1 MPSFLVHMT
10 LGKFIQDGKGL
21 IIMMEAIW
29 WRYEYIKLEEN
40 TFLLI
45 CDKDKHCGNVSTR
58 HMEIQYVIISSIGK
72 TINKALPQDIN
83 CINILNKII
92 IRNMTYSIIWYKTN
106 RLIQCFKAFN
116 RWYYYFYATSVTSV
130 ISDSVRPCPWAYPG
144 KNTGVGCHFLLQC
157 IQVRS
162 ESEVTQPCPT
172 LRDPMDCSL
181 PGSSIHEIFQARV
194 LEWGAMIHLQK
205 Y

>member
-10 LGKFIQDGKGL
+10 LAKFIQDGKGL

-29 WRYEYIKLEEN
+29 WRYEYRKLEEN

-45 CDKDKHCGNVSTR
+45 CGKDKHYGNVSTR
-58 HMEIQYVIISSIGK
+58 HMEIQYIIISSIGK

-92 IRNMTYSIIWYKTN
+92 QNMTYNIIWYKTN
-106 RLIQCFKAFN
+106 HLIQCL
-116 RWYYYFYATSVTSV
+116 RLSIDDTTTMLLL
-130 ISDSVRPCPWAYPG
+130 SDSVRPCPWASSG

-157 IQVRS
+157 IQVKS
-162 ESEVTQPCPT
+162 ESEVSQPCPT
-172 LRDPMDCSL
+172 LRDPMNCSL
-181 PGSSIHEIFQARV
+181 PGSSVHGIFQARV
-194 LEWGAMIHLQK
+194 LEWDAMIHLQK